1 MTTMVIVSWGPSCWG
16 GGGGGRASCGFIL
29 RFFCRAS
36 GWKFSATTAL
46 GITETIRGSREARRT
61 VFSLLY
67 ATLGKNSAWKLV

>member
-1 MTTMVIVSWGPSCWG
+1 MVMVSCGPSCWG

-36 GWKFSATTAL
+36 GRKFSATTAL
-46 GITETIRGSREARRT
+46 GITDTMRGSREARKT

-67 ATLGKNSAWKLV
+67 AKLGKNIALKSV